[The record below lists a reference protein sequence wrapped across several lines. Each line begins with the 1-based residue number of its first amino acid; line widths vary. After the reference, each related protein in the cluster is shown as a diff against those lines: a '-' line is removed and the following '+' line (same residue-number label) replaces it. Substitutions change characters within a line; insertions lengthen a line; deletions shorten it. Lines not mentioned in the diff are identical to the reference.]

1 MGLEKLNNLYR
12 DLLLDYANH
21 PKHAK
26 LLPDASREL
35 TLHNTTCGDSL
46 HLTAVI
52 KDQTIAQIGYQA
64 AGCTISQ
71 ASASIMSE
79 AVLGKKT
86 SEARRMTL
94 AFSKM
99 TLGEELSPQEQDL
112 LGDATLLSGVA
123 QFPARIKCATM
134 AWKAIYQLVEECQE
148 DKHE

>member
-1 MGLEKLNNLYR
+1 MIAYAFCGSFCTLSHSLAALR
-12 DLLLDYANH
+12 RLLADGFDV
-21 PKHAK
+21 
-26 LLPDASREL
+26 LP
-35 TLHNTTCGDSL
+35 
-46 HLTAVI
+46 
-52 KDQTIAQIGYQA
+52 
-64 AGCTISQ
+64 
-71 ASASIMSE
+71 IMSE

-86 SEARRMTL
+86 SEAQRMTL

-99 TLGEELSPQEQDL
+99 TLGEELNPQEQDL

>member
-1 MGLEKLNNLYR
+1 M
-12 DLLLDYANH
+12 
-21 PKHAK
+21 
-26 LLPDASREL
+26 
-35 TLHNTTCGDSL
+35 
-46 HLTAVI
+46 
-52 KDQTIAQIGYQA
+52 
-64 AGCTISQ
+64 
-71 ASASIMSE
+71 
-79 AVLGKKT
+79 GKKT
-86 SEARRMTL
+86 SEAQRMTL